1 MTSDN
6 CYRTKEIDINTKQYR
21 LIERKIIE
29 SHFPLKKKKKDFP
42 VKALHYKLI

>member
-29 SHFPLKKKKKDFP
+29 RHFPLKKKDFP